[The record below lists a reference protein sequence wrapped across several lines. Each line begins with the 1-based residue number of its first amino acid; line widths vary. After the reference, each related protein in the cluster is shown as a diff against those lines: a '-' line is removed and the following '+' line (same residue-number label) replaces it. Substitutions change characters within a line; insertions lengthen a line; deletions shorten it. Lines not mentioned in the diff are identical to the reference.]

1 MPKIF
6 RTGFCFAALALA
18 LSWLLLAES
27 SPAHDWI
34 LVHPL
39 ASNLAMAA
47 NLPAYLVAALV
58 SGNVHA
64 PGTALVNSAMA
75 VQWILVGQLFA
86 WGYSRLRPNNSFKP
100 NPRRG
105 SA

>member
-6 RTGFCFAALALA
+6 RIGLYFAALALA

-27 SPAHDWI
+27 SPAHDWL
-34 LVHPL
+34 LVHPR

-47 NLPAYLVAALV
+47 NLPAYLAAVLV
-58 SGNVHA
+58 SGNAHA
-64 PGTALVNSAMA
+64 PDNALINGAMA

-100 NPRRG
+100 NPLRG